1 MTQSH
6 VISVYNKIKVN
17 RSSGSDCSTNK
28 PDWVTRCVFREGTF
42 QTSEN
47 KFGADLIAWKADVI
61 HLGADFRDPRAN
73 RRSEMKTD

>member
-6 VISVYNKIKVN
+6 VILVYNKIKVN

-28 PDWVTRCVFREGTF
+28 PEGTF
-42 QTSEN
+42 ETSEN

-61 HLGADFRDPRAN
+61 HLGADFRE
-73 RRSEMKTD
+73 SEG